1 MTEKANEAGKI
12 SEGVLDLTAKLK
24 GKIKVESDT
33 GVGNAEDNLYKDLLP
48 EGLTLKVVEQVK
60 RHDRDFIAAGAQV
73 FGDLAVEAMVK
84 NKKLTEASV
93 HIPMT
98 KMDSVNYHLD
108 RHRQYQNHLTGDG
121 TPVDKY
127 GILTTTYEIKG
138 GKNAGDL
145 KKVRTE
151 LQEHAAKKLAGK

>member
-12 SEGVLDLTAKLK
+12 SEGVLDLAAKLK

-98 KMDSVNYHLD
+98 KMDSVNYHMD
-108 RHRQYQNHLTGDG
+108 RHRQYQNHLTGDV

-127 GILTTTYEIKG
+127 GLSSDHRRSY
-138 GKNAGDL
+138 
-145 KKVRTE
+145 
-151 LQEHAAKKLAGK
+151 HP